1 MYHDNVNFFLKKD
14 RQQPLIIAHRGASA
28 DRPENTLAAF
38 AEAIDQQAD
47 AIELDV
53 QLSRDK
59 ELVVIHDPF
68 LGRTTDGRGRVSR
81 QLVDY
86 IRTRDAGSSFHRAY
100 SSERVPT
107 ITEVLKKFGSKTNY
121 VVELKFYQFRH
132 QAIAEQTYQAVRAA
146 NLLNHTIFLSFDPR
160 ILWYLKKL
168 DPQVAVMWAFIPILG
183 ILPPKQLVRQFDALG
198 TGSKVSVDY
207 IKRLNKYRKPI
218 NVWNGRTENITESA
232 TLQVAM
238 LTTNYPAKLREALT
252 RARRQP

>member
-1 MYHDNVNFFLKKD
+1 MNFFLKKD
-14 RQQPLIIAHRGASA
+14 HKQPLIIAHRGASA

-38 AEAIDQQAD
+38 QEAIDQQAD

-81 QLVDY
+81 QLTQY
-86 IRTRDAGSSFHRAY
+86 IRTRDAGSHFGRAH

-107 ITEVLKKFGSKTNY
+107 LTDTLNKFGTKTNY

-160 ILWYLKKL
+160 ILWHLKKL
-168 DPQVAVMWAFIPILG
+168 DPQVAVMWAFIPIPG
-183 ILPPKQLVRQFDALG
+183 ILPPKHIVRRFDALG
-198 TGSKVSVDY
+198 TGSKVSADY
-207 IKRLNKYRKPI
+207 IKRLKKFGKPI

-232 TLQVAM
+232 KLRVDM
-238 LTTNYPAKLREALT
+238 LTTNYPAKLREALI
-252 RARRQP
+252 RARRQA